1 MSFRNIN
8 KEKVATVK
16 HKNNTITCLVNIK
29 NETGEFLLPPLADGR
44 LIDTKCWEE
53 WEVSTLHR
61 RITRTTLIAS
71 LLLGLYG
78 LPKFHEI
85 TGDQRALDTVL
96 AWFKDRFEIGTTKN
110 VNTISPLL
118 TAACLQ
124 ERGAANYLSHL
135 DSWAE
140 WVRSGSVS
148 VEDCGHARLRKFPL
162 PVLL

>member
-1 MSFRNIN
+1 MSFRYIN
-8 KEKVATVK
+8 KENLATVK

-29 NETGEFLLPPLADGR
+29 DETGEFLLPPLADGR
-44 LIDTKCWEE
+44 LIDTKCWEDWE
-53 WEVSTLHR
+53 WTHR
-61 RITRTTLIAS
+61 V
-71 LLLGLYG
+71 GLYG

-96 AWFKDRFEIGTTKN
+96 AWFKYRFEIGTTKN

-118 TAACLQ
+118 TAACLH

-140 WVRSGSVS
+140 WVRSGSIS
-148 VEDCGHARLRKFPL
+148 VEDCGHARRELEEVPTASATVTGPFSYTSL
-162 PVLL
+162 